1 MSHKKYKHMDEC
13 SDKWMNRWTEGWTS
27 VFAYSPILS
36 QIRGQAN
43 QKNCSTVTNLEKE
56 AEMTHESGKIVF
68 SSLSN
73 QIIFEINNNQIISLY
88 IFTFL
93 DATFYN
99 IRYLGVSVLFIN
111 NCFPFFLRL
120 RLSFKVLDLLK

>member
-1 MSHKKYKHMDEC
+1 MDRGMDF
-13 SDKWMNRWTEGWTS
+13 SISIFPQW
-27 VFAYSPILS
+27 PILS
-36 QIRGQAN
+36 QGRGQAN

-68 SSLSN
+68 SSLTN